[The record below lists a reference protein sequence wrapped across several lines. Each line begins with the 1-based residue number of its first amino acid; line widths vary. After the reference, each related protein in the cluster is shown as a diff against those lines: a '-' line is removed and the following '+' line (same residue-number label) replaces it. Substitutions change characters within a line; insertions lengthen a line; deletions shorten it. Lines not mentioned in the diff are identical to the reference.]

1 MVLKDIDRSALAD
14 YLFRAVE
21 FAPTAEQRRILDS
34 PYRFT
39 LVAGGEQ
46 AGKSLMASKYLL
58 SRFAET
64 EGKGLFWLVAA
75 DYERTRAEFEYL
87 VDDFAKL
94 GLLSE
99 ASKRVDPGHITLVD
113 GTKIETKSA
122 KDPRTLAMRAPN
134 GILGCEASQLDLE
147 TFYRLRGRCA
157 PKRGWLFLSGTF
169 EGSLGW
175 YPQMFT
181 AWASGADKESRA
193 YSLPSYTN
201 VHLYP
206 GGSTDPEILRLRDF
220 SSDDF
225 YMERI
230 EGKPSPPQGLV
241 FPEFRP
247 DAHIAEVE
255 YEEGDPVHLWL
266 DPGYAGAYA
275 VEVVQVKNDQI
286 QVVDEIYE
294 QLLTTEDIIDIAKK
308 KPWWKDVQFGVI
320 DIGGTQHQAMSS
332 PAEMWLDQ
340 AGLYMSS
347 QKVRINEGTERL
359 KGWLNLDPKTH
370 APRLV
375 IAPHCHGILSEFG
388 AVANPFDG
396 QTQVYKWKTDREG
409 NIVGD
414 VPHDKN
420 NHGIKAV
427 IYGLVDR
434 FGVGYLDTKNKI
446 TVKRWSR

>member
-1 MVLKDIDRSALAD
+1 MVLDHIDRSALTS
-14 YLFRAVE
+14 YLYDKVGFE
-21 FAPTAEQRRILDS
+21 PTAEQRRILDS

-94 GLLSE
+94 GLLKE
-99 ASKRVDPGHITLVD
+99 ASKRVDPGHLVLAD
-113 GTKIETKSA
+113 GTRIETKSA
-122 KDPRTLAMRAPN
+122 KDPRTLAMRAPD

-181 AWASGADKESRA
+181 AWANGADKDARA

-206 GGSTDPEILRLRDF
+206 GGATDPEILKLRDF

-247 DAHIAEVE
+247 DAHIADVE
-255 YEEGDPVHLWL
+255 YEKDVPVHLWM

-275 VEVVQVKNDQI
+275 IEVIQVKGDQI
-286 QVVDEIYE
+286 QVIDEIYE
-294 QLLTTEDIIDIAKK
+294 QGLVTDDMIDIAMSR
-308 KPWWKDVQFGVI
+308 PWWPDVHFGVI
-320 DIGGTQHQAMSS
+320 DVGGTQHQAMAS
-332 PAEMWLDQ
+332 PAEMWLNQ
-340 AGLYMSS
+340 AGLYLSS

-359 KGWLNLDPKTH
+359 KGWLKIDSKTH

-388 AVANPFDG
+388 VVPSPFDG
-396 QTQVYKWKTDREG
+396 QTRAYRWKTDRDG

-414 VPHDKN
+414 VPEDKN
-420 NHGIKAV
+420 NHGVKAL

-434 FGVGYLDTKNKI
+434 FGYAYLDHKNKI
-446 TVKRWSR
+446 TVKRWR